1 MLAVNVPFC
10 LSRIKPPSSSAKPI
24 GVKARK
30 QAKLGKI
37 LDKVYNDLQ
46 TKKLQSKRD
55 N

>member
-1 MLAVNVPFC
+1 MLAVNVPVC
-10 LSRIKPPSSSAKPI
+10 LSRIKPPNSSAKPI

-37 LDKVYNDLQ
+37 LDRVYNDLQ
-46 TKKLQSKRD
+46 TKKLQSKKD

>member
-1 MLAVNVPFC
+1 MLAVNVLVC
-10 LSRIKPPSSSAKPI
+10 LSRIKPPSLSAKPI

-37 LDKVYNDLQ
+37 LDQVYYDLQ